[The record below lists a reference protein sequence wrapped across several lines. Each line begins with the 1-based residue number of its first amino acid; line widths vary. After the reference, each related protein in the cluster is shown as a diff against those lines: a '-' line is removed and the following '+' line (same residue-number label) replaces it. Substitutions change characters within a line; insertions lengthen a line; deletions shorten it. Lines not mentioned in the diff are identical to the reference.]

1 MACYAPEHGGISVMP
16 TAARKKGHGTVI
28 VPKKEYDS
36 LKKAAEEL
44 DTLKAILLYEEEKN
58 GGKLRS
64 FKNVRDLI
72 DDLDR

>member
-1 MACYAPEHGGISVMP
+1 MATVAK
-16 TAARKKGHGTVI
+16 KKGPDTVT

-44 DTLKAILLYEEEKN
+44 DTLKAILLYEEEKK

-64 FKNVRDLI
+64 LKNVRDLI